1 LKSGNDAPNVLLKIR
16 AILITAPLIVL
27 ATIVMGSLS
36 LVMSFFDSTGRRQHA
51 IARAWSRILLVVSG
65 VRVIAKGVE
74 KLDPEKGYVLVANH
88 SSYMD
93 IPVIMATL
101 PLQFRFF
108 AKQGLFLIPF
118 LGTHLKRA
126 GHIPV
131 VRGDARASLK
141 SMSDGAKLIR
151 ERNVSVLLFPEGGRS
166 ADHLAEFKEGTAY
179 IAIKA
184 AVPAVPIGLEGM
196 RKILKMHTAF
206 VYPGTV
212 HLRVG
217 DLIDTSNL
225 TNRDRETLTQEL
237 HARVAELC
245 GESVPVH

>member
-1 LKSGNDAPNVLLKIR
+1 M
-16 AILITAPLIVL
+16 IVL

-36 LVMSFFDSTGRRQHA
+36 LIASFFDHTGRRMHA
-51 IARAWSRILLVVSG
+51 IARAWSRILLAAG
-65 VRVIAKGVE
+65 GIRVIAEGVN
-74 KLDPEKGYVLVANH
+74 KLDPDKGYVLAVNH

-93 IPVIMATL
+93 IPVLLTHI

-108 AKQGLFLIPF
+108 AKQGLFMIPF
-118 LGTHLKRA
+118 LGTHLQRA
-126 GHIPV
+126 GHVPV

-141 SMSDGAKLIR
+141 SMSEGARMIR
-151 ERNVSVLLFPEGGRS
+151 ERNLSMLLFPEGGRTV
-166 ADHLAEFKEGTAY
+166 DHLTEFKEGPAY

-184 AVPAVPIGLEGM
+184 GVPIVPIGLEGM
-196 RKILKMHTAF
+196 RSILRMHTGI

-217 DLIDTSNL
+217 DPIDTSHMTL
-225 TNRDRETLTQEL
+225 RDRETLTLEL

-245 GESVPVH
+245 GESVAVH

>member
-1 LKSGNDAPNVLLKIR
+1 VLLKLRSIFF
-16 AILITAPLIVL
+16 TAPMIVF
-27 ATIVMGSLS
+27 ATIMMGSMS
-36 LVMSFFDSTGRRQHA
+36 LIASFFDSTGRRQHA
-51 IARAWSRILLVVSG
+51 IARGWSRILLAVSG
-65 VRVIAKGVE
+65 VRVIAEGVE
-74 KLDPEKGYVLVANH
+74 KLDPERGYVLVANH

-93 IPVIMATL
+93 IPVIMAAL

-108 AKQGLFLIPF
+108 AKQGLFGIPF
-118 LGTHLKRA
+118 LGTHLQRA

-141 SMSDGAKLIR
+141 SMSEGARLIR

-166 ADHLAEFKEGTAY
+166 VDHLAEFKEGTAY

-196 RKILKMHTAF
+196 RNILRMHSSF

-217 DLIDTSNL
+217 DPIETSHL
-225 TNRDRETLTQEL
+225 TVRDREALTREL
-237 HARVAELC
+237 HSRIAELC
-245 GESVPVH
+245 GESFAVQ

>member
-1 LKSGNDAPNVLLKIR
+1 MLLKLR
-16 AILITAPLIVL
+16 SILITAPMIVL
-27 ATIVMGSLS
+27 ATILMGSMS
-36 LVMSFFDSTGRRQHA
+36 LAASFFDSTGRRQHA
-51 IARAWSRILLVVSG
+51 IARGWSRILLAVSG
-65 VRVIAKGVE
+65 IRVIAEGVE
-74 KLDPEKGYVLVANH
+74 KLDPSKGYVLVANH

-108 AKQGLFLIPF
+108 AKHGLFRIPF
-118 LGTHLKRA
+118 LGTHLQRA

-131 VRGDARASLK
+131 MRGDARASLK

-166 ADHLAEFKEGTAY
+166 IDHLSEFKEGTAY

-196 RKILKMHTAF
+196 RSILKMHSSI

-217 DLIDTSNL
+217 EPIETSHL
-225 TNRDRETLTQEL
+225 TTRDRESLTQEL
-237 HARVAELC
+237 RDRVAELC
-245 GESVPVH
+245 GESVTVH

>member
-1 LKSGNDAPNVLLKIR
+1 
-16 AILITAPLIVL
+16 LIVL
-27 ATIVMGSLS
+27 ATIVMGTLS
-36 LVMSFFDSTGRRQHA
+36 LFASFFDSTGRRQHA
-51 IARAWSRILLVVSG
+51 IARQWSRVILTVSG
-65 VRVIAKGVE
+65 VRVIAEGVE

-108 AKQGLFLIPF
+108 AKQGLFRIPF
-118 LGTHLKRA
+118 LGTHLQRA

-131 VRGDARASLK
+131 LRGDARASLK
-141 SMSDGAKLIR
+141 SMSDGARLIR

-166 ADHLAEFKEGTAY
+166 VDHLSEFREGTAY
-179 IAIKA
+179 VAIKA
-184 AVPAVPIGLEGM
+184 AVPAVPIGLQGM
-196 RKILKMHTAF
+196 RSILRMHTAC

-217 DLIDTSNL
+217 DAIDTSHL
-225 TNRDRETLTQEL
+225 TIRDREALTSEL
-237 HARVAELC
+237 HDRIAELC
-245 GESVPVH
+245 GESAAVH

>member
-1 LKSGNDAPNVLLKIR
+1 MLRKLR
-16 AILITAPLIVL
+16 ALLITAPLIVL

-36 LVMSFFDSTGRRQHA
+36 LLASFFDSTGRRQHS
-51 IARAWSRILLVVSG
+51 IARTWSRILLKVSG
-65 VRVIAKGVE
+65 VRVIAEGVE
-74 KLDPEKGYVLVANH
+74 KLDPDKGYVLVANH

-108 AKQGLFLIPF
+108 AKRGLFRIPF
-118 LGTHLKRA
+118 LGTHLQRA

-151 ERNVSVLLFPEGGRS
+151 ERGVSVLLFPEGGRS
-166 ADHLAEFKEGTAY
+166 IDQLGEFKEGTAY

-196 RKILKMHTAF
+196 RAVLKMHTSC

-217 DLIDTSNL
+217 DAIDTSHL
-225 TNRDRETLTQEL
+225 TLRDREALTKEL
-237 HARVAELC
+237 YARVADLC
-245 GESVPVH
+245 GEPLAVH

>member
-1 LKSGNDAPNVLLKIR
+1 MLSKARGLF
-16 AILITAPLIVL
+16 ITAPLIIL

-36 LVMSFFDSTGRRQHA
+36 LFASFFDSTGRRQHA
-51 IARAWSRILLVVSG
+51 IARAWSRILLAVSG
-65 VRVIAKGVE
+65 VRVIAEGVK
-74 KLDPEKGYVLVANH
+74 KLDPAKGYVLVANH

-108 AKQGLFLIPF
+108 AKRGLFLIPF

-126 GHIPV
+126 GHVPV

-141 SMSDGAKLIR
+141 SMSNGARLIR
-151 ERNVSVLLFPEGGRS
+151 EREVSILLFPEGGRS
-166 ADHLAEFKEGTAY
+166 LEHLAEFKEGTAY

-196 RKILKMHTAF
+196 RSILKMHSAF

-217 DLIDTSNL
+217 DPIDTSRL
-225 TNRDRETLTQEL
+225 TLRDREALTKEL

-245 GESVPVH
+245 GESVAVH

>member
-1 LKSGNDAPNVLLKIR
+1 MLLKLRSI
-16 AILITAPLIVL
+16 IFTAPMIVF
-27 ATIVMGSLS
+27 ATIMMGTMSLFA
-36 LVMSFFDSTGRRQHA
+36 SFFDSTGRRQHA
-51 IARAWSRILLVVSG
+51 IARGWSRILLAVSG
-65 VRVIAKGVE
+65 VRVIAEGVE

-88 SSYMD
+88 ASYMD
-93 IPVIMATL
+93 IPVIMAAL

-108 AKQGLFLIPF
+108 AKQGLFRIPF
-118 LGTHLKRA
+118 LGTHLQRA

-141 SMSDGAKLIR
+141 SMSEGAKLIR
-151 ERNVSVLLFPEGGRS
+151 ERGVSVLLFPEGGRS
-166 ADHLAEFKEGTAY
+166 IDHLEEFKEGTAY

-184 AVPAVPIGLEGM
+184 GVPAVPIGLEGM
-196 RKILKMHTAF
+196 RSILKMHTGF

-217 DLIDTSNL
+217 DPIETSNL
-225 TNRDRETLTQEL
+225 TLRDRETLTLEL